1 MLGAT
6 KATCYDL
13 GFLWLPSATSV
24 LQPLE
29 QVVTAF
35 VAPPVATPEKSFDAV
50 RGVPR
55 APGDDTMMSQ

>member
-13 GFLWLPSATSV
+13 GFLRLPSATSV

-29 QVVTAF
+29 QVVTALM
-35 VAPPVATPEKSFDAV
+35 APPVATPETSFDAV
-50 RGVPR
+50 PGVPR
-55 APGDDTMMSQ
+55 APGDDTMLSQ